1 MYLFLLIDGRYPPSL
16 VIDFKVRS
24 KIYKDQVVAR
34 GSNGTVW
41 PTLSM
46 AAHEIGWVVASLQH
60 YYNIL

>member
-41 PTLSM
+41 RHMKLV
-46 AAHEIGWVVASLQH
+46 GWLQV
-60 YYNIL
+60 YSTTIIYFKC